1 MTGTIISVKDGI
13 CAVEG
18 LRNAQL
24 AQVVDIFEPDAK
36 NQSVSSINGA
46 IYSIEGAH
54 VYVTLFSDESAVKV
68 GYKVKLT
75 AYPFSVPCGES
86 ILGRVISPAG
96 IPLDSG
102 PAFENIERRFIE
114 QDAPSIVERKSVHQ
128 PLQTGILAVD
138 CLIPIGRGQRE
149 LIIGDRQTGK
159 STIAIDSIIAQQSDL
174 TNANDLICIYVA
186 VGQKQS
192 SIKTVVETL
201 EENNAMKYSVVIAAN
216 AEESPALRFLAP
228 YVGCTMGEF
237 WRDKGRHVL
246 IIYDDLSKHAVA
258 YRELSL
264 LLRRPP
270 GREAYPGDVFYLHSR
285 LLERAAKLSD
295 QKGAGSLTALPIIET
310 QAGDISAYIP
320 TNVISI
326 TDGQIYLD
334 SELFYRGVRPAI
346 NVGLSVS
353 RVGSAA
359 QVPALKNI
367 ASRLKLDLAQYREI
381 ADFAQV
387 SSDIDDTTKRILD
400 RGQRLTEL
408 LKQPANSPIDIR
420 LQIVLIYAAINGYFD
435 NIPVSE
441 ISEAA
446 KQLRWTLID
455 SDDPIICC
463 YFTQYAEIEET
474 LEYLEDEDFLSYILN
489 TIINELRIN

>member
-18 LRNAQL
+18 LRDAQL
-24 AQVVDIFEPDAK
+24 AQVVDIFESNSKD
-36 NQSVSSINGA
+36 QSKSSINGA

-54 VYVTLFSDESAVKV
+54 VYITLFSDESAVKV

-75 AYPFSVPCGES
+75 AYPFCVPCGES
-86 ILGRVISPAG
+86 TLGRVISPAG
-96 IPLDSG
+96 KPIDTG
-102 PAFENIERRFIE
+102 PELTNIVMRCIE

-159 STIAIDSIIAQQSDL
+159 TTIAIDSIIAQQSDL
-174 TNANDLICIYVA
+174 SSKNDVVCIYVA
-186 VGQKQS
+186 IGQKQS

-201 EENNAMKYSVVIAAN
+201 EIYNAMNYTTVIAAN

-237 WRDKGRHVL
+237 WRDRGYHVL
-246 IIYDDLSKHAVA
+246 IVYDDLSKHAVA

-295 QKGAGSLTALPIIET
+295 EKGAGSMTALPIIET

-334 SELFYRGVRPAI
+334 SELFYRGIRPAI

-367 ASRLKLDLAQYREI
+367 SSRLKLDLAQYREI

-387 SSDIDDTTKRILD
+387 SSDIDDITKRILD

-408 LKQPANSPIDIR
+408 LKQPANSPIDIKT
-420 LQIVLIYAAINGYFD
+420 QIILIYLAISGYFD
-435 NIPVSE
+435 GVPVSE
-441 ISEAA
+441 IPEFV
-446 KQLRWTLID
+446 KKIRWSIIECE
-455 SDDPIICC
+455 DPIVVA
-463 YFTQYAEIEET
+463 YFSYFVEIEET
-474 LEYLEDEDFLSYILN
+474 LEYLEDQDFLHYVAITL
-489 TIINELRIN
+489 LRE

>member
-1 MTGTIISVKDGI
+1 MTGSIISVKDGI
-13 CAVEG
+13 CTVEG
-18 LRNAQL
+18 LRDAQL
-24 AQVVDIFEPDAK
+24 AQVVNIFESVSND
-36 NQSVSSINGA
+36 QSVSSINGA

-54 VYVTLFSDESAVKV
+54 VYVTLFSDEDAVKA
-68 GYKVKLT
+68 GHRTKLT
-75 AYPFSVPCGES
+75 AFPFLIPCGEAT
-86 ILGRVISPAG
+86 LGRVISPLG
-96 IPLDSG
+96 KPLDAG
-102 PAFENIERRFIE
+102 PEFKDIEMRYVE
-114 QDAPSIVERKSVHQ
+114 QEAPSIVERKSVHQ
-128 PLQTGILAVD
+128 PLHTGTLAVD

-159 STIAIDSIIAQQSDL
+159 TTIAIDAIIAQQSDL
-174 TNANDLICIYVA
+174 SNYNDVICIYVA
-186 VGQKQS
+186 IGQKQS

-201 EENNAMKYSVVIAAN
+201 ESYNAMRYTTIIAAN
-216 AEESPALRFLAP
+216 AEEAPGLKFLAP

-246 IIYDDLSKHAVA
+246 IVYDDLSKHAVA

-295 QKGAGSLTALPIIET
+295 EKGSGSMTALPIVET
-310 QAGDISAYIP
+310 QSGDISAYIP

-334 SELFYRGVRPAI
+334 SEAFYRGVRPAI

-387 SSDIDDTTKRILD
+387 SSDIDDTTKKILD

-408 LKQPANSPIDIR
+408 LKQPANSPIDIKT
-420 LQIVLIYAAINGYFD
+420 QIILIYASINGYFD
-435 NIPVSE
+435 KIPVSE
-441 ISEAA
+441 ISEAV
-446 KQLRWTLID
+446 KRIRWN
-455 SDDPIICC
+455 IINSKDKLVVC
-463 YFTQYAEIEET
+463 YYSYLSVVEET
-474 LEYLEDEDFLSYILN
+474 LEYLEDQDFLDYVTMTL
-489 TIINELRIN
+489 LK